1 MNQNDDKTC
10 GHCARFRETDGWC
23 RKKGRYVNAL
33 SVEQCFLPVDEQ
45 PQTQEPGPKPHM
57 KVCKDCGRE
66 LPLDEFPR
74 HPKSRDGHAPMCK
87 ECYSAKMKEAQKK
100 DALMAAFP
108 EVDFLWWV
116 KFGRWTFRSDI
127 SVFSTLA
134 SGAKWEHRYTSSELA
149 PLFKYC
155 RHLKA
160 LDLGHNDLRDL
171 SLLGT
176 LPELQ
181 VLILVDNPWLVDISP
196 LAGLS
201 QLRYLELFCCYKI
214 VDYGSLSSLT
224 LLEDL
229 NVCHEGM
236 LKDPAIFDGLTNLK
250 VCWMRGVGFT
260 WAQKQAFLAAHPEA
274 CVEFD
279 VYEDPQ
285 SSTDGG
291 WRATEENVMIRTA
304 FYNYLLVESFDYDEG
319 LVFLPDSEPV
329 WLLPTMGS

>member
-1 MNQNDDKTC
+1 M
-10 GHCARFRETDGWC
+10 
-23 RKKGRYVNAL
+23 
-33 SVEQCFLPVDEQ
+33 
-45 PQTQEPGPKPHM
+45 
-57 KVCKDCGRE
+57 
-66 LPLDEFPR
+66 
-74 HPKSRDGHAPMCK
+74 
-87 ECYSAKMKEAQKK
+87 
-100 DALMAAFP
+100 
-108 EVDFLWWV
+108 
-116 KFGRWTFRSDI
+116 
-127 SVFSTLA
+127 
-134 SGAKWEHRYTSSELA
+134 
-149 PLFKYC
+149 
-155 RHLKA
+155 
-160 LDLGHNDLRDL
+160 
-171 SLLGT
+171 
-176 LPELQ
+176 
-181 VLILVDNPWLVDISP
+181 LILVDNPWLVDISP

-214 VDYGSLSSLT
+214 VDYGSHSSLT

-250 VCWMRGVGFT
+250 VCWMRGIGFT

-274 CVEFD
+274 RVEFD